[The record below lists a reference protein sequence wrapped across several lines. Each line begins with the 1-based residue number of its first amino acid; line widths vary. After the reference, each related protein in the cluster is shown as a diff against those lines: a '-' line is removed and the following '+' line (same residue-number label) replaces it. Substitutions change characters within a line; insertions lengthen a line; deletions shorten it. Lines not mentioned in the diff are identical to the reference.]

1 MARVRA
7 NLNSFSTGF
16 VSKKVRGNV
25 DFEGYN
31 NGLSE
36 CTNFLV
42 QHTGGVFKRGG
53 TEFIA
58 YTKDF
63 EPAELIPFY
72 LSVDQAYML
81 EFGDLANPTQAG
93 SSYIRFHTKS
103 GVVENMEILHS
114 FFNLGDLRTGTS
126 YQRGETLTIITLIG
140 VFVLEAKKDPEGTF
154 TLDKFDFTYPPLGA
168 ANCSKKKAIN
178 ITKSDG
184 IYTITAKETQNP
196 PVLFYKS
203 DEKEVI
209 AITGQFGEQEQTI
222 YLSITVFVSKTKIQA
237 VWKDS
242 LNTIKEPDIASNTE
256 FIVWRISQ
264 FTPDRVAAAN
274 IDYLGG
280 AMYEGRL
287 FLAAGNMIWGS
298 SLARGDLLDFMP
310 GTNDDSG
317 LMFSISE
324 MKSDEVLWI
333 VGQSKLFL
341 GTAGGLFMSG
351 AATLNDSA
359 VTPYNFRVRLFEKL
373 GAHPLIP
380 ISANNAIFFIDT
392 LGRNVHEIV
401 LSAETGGYQANDLSL
416 IGEDLTHSGIVSHT
430 WQQTP
435 IKTYW
440 CAVNDGYLCSLTY
453 LKNNGIMAWA
463 KHEIAGKNAKV
474 ENISA
479 LTARNSDNIWMIVK
493 RQITGSDGLQK
504 IVRSIEYMHPI
515 YDPLAQEEFKQFFV
529 DSGKIKELKH
539 TIKAIT
545 TGYNY
550 TVTLDTDIRPNADA
564 QELKVLFAAMDL
576 RVEYGGN
583 VSPNPFLAFQPFPDE
598 VPAHWTYRRD
608 AYALVAKNFHRNANG
623 KYVFD
628 VFDAFDRIKKDNIMH
643 NLVRYT
649 YEPYRN
655 QSITH
660 GKIDS
665 SKYVNTWEYSS
676 NPPDSVGI
684 FIKAAD
690 IRRVDL
696 GQQTR
701 IYCDTANLSN
711 NDVILLRQT
720 NLYGSDGRQI
730 GFLDYC
736 YTLQRKFKVLEK
748 REDSFVLSPLQGI
761 NVNTTA
767 SPQHSGVGEIYKQVA
782 TIDTS
787 TDPFETGIFKAGSD
801 TGFVVTGNVPNT
813 GGDVYINKVS
823 GMIEINNTKY
833 KIKSSIYDGEAK
845 ESAVTLYDYTKS
857 PDEQNVFVP
866 LDAYGFGV
874 YDIDQENNGN
884 MYEYFTRMSGLDHL
898 DGQEV
903 SVCSNGNSL
912 TNRVVEKHADEADVW
927 YGFELDHPSM
937 YCVAGLPVTAKL
949 KTVPFSGGNVLGSSV
964 GVVGQQVH
972 AVFSLYH
979 SLGGKYGTEED
990 RTYPFPY
997 PKPDIKPFNMS
1008 KSLFTGI
1015 SKLPLIN
1022 SKNIYE
1028 RCIYI
1033 EHSEPLSF
1041 NLLAVTEEISV
1052 TDA

>member
-81 EFGDLANPTQAG
+81 EFGDLKEPDEEGNT
-93 SSYIRFHTKS
+93 SYIRFHTKS

-154 TLDKFDFTYPPLGA
+154 TLDKFDFTYPPLEA
-168 ANCSKKKAIN
+168 ANYSKKKAIN

-184 IYTITAKETQNP
+184 IYTITAKETQDP
-196 PVLFYKS
+196 PVLFYVS
-203 DEKEVI
+203 DIGEVI

-222 YLSITVFVSKTKIQA
+222 SLRITDVISEMEIKA
-237 VWKDS
+237 VWEDS

-264 FTPDRVAAAN
+264 FTPDRVAAVN
-274 IDYLGG
+274 IDYLGV

-479 LTARNSDNIWMIVK
+479 LTVRNSDNIWMIVK

-550 TVTLDTDIRPNADA
+550 TVTLDIDIRPNADI
-564 QELKVLFAAMDL
+564 QELKVLFINIGENPT
-576 RVEYGGN
+576 RYRGVP
-583 VSPNPFLAFQPFPDE
+583 PNPFVAFDQKPTDPSQYQGY
-598 VPAHWTYRRD
+598 AHT
-608 AYALVAKNFHRNANG
+608 LVARNFHRNEDR
-623 KYVFD
+623 YVFD
-628 VFDAFDRIKKDNIMH
+628 VFDVFDYVKGGQYPNWTH
-643 NLVRYT
+643 T
-649 YEPYRN
+649 PYRN
-655 QSITH
+655 QSIIH

-665 SKYVNTWEYSS
+665 SKYRNDWSYVEGYIPT
-676 NPPDSVGI
+676 SVGV
-684 FIKAAD
+684 FIKAGD

-701 IYCDTANLSN
+701 IYCDTSNLSN
-711 NDVILLRQT
+711 GDTVVLRNT
-720 NLYGSDGRQI
+720 NLRGIFPDLRD
-730 GFLDYC
+730 LDHN
-736 YTLQRKFKVLEK
+736 YTYQLIFRVLEK
-748 REDSFVLSPLQGI
+748 REDSFVLAPLQGI
-761 NVNTTA
+761 NINTTG
-767 SPQHSGVGEIYKQVA
+767 SYEYSGVGEIYKQVA

-801 TGFVVTGNVPNT
+801 TKFDVTGNVPNT

-823 GMIEINNTKY
+823 GMTEINNTKY
-833 KIKSSIYDGEAK
+833 KIKRSIYDGEAK

-866 LDAYGFGV
+866 MDAYGFGV

-912 TNRVVEKHADEADVW
+912 ANRVVEKHADEAGVW

>member
-81 EFGDLANPTQAG
+81 EFGDLKEQDEEGNT
-93 SSYIRFHTKS
+93 SYIRFHTKS
-103 GVVENMEILHS
+103 GVVENSEIKHNK
-114 FFNLGDLRTGTS
+114 FTLGDLRGGTT
-126 YQRGETLTIITLIG
+126 YQSGGVLTIIMLKGIFTIE
-140 VFVLEAKKDPEGTF
+140 FVSAATF
-154 TLDKFDFTYPPLGA
+154 RLSDIHYTYPPLTTT
-168 ANCSKKKAIN
+168 NYDEKKTIE
-178 ITKSDG
+178 ITKTVEEERN
-184 IYTITAKETQNP
+184 IYTIKAKETENP
-196 PVLFYKS
+196 PVLFYES
-203 DEKEVI
+203 DVGEVI
-209 AITGQFGEQEQTI
+209 
-222 YLSITVFVSKTKIQA
+222 SITAEIGGQTRAISLRITDFISEGNKITAIWQ
-237 VWKDS
+237 DS
-242 LNTIKEPDIASNTE
+242 LNTMVEPDIGDTP
-256 FIVWRISQ
+256 FLRWRISQ
-264 FTPDRVAAAN
+264 LTKDRIAN
-274 IDYLGG
+274 DKIEYLGV

-287 FLAAGNMIWGS
+287 FLAANNMIWGS
-298 SLARGDLLDFMP
+298 SLRRDDLLDFMI
-310 GTNDDSG
+310 GADDDSG

-324 MKSDEVLWI
+324 TRSDDILWI
-333 VGQSKLFL
+333 VGRSKLFL

-359 VTPYNFRVRLFEKL
+359 VTPYNFRARLFEKM
-373 GAHPLIP
+373 GADSITP
-380 ISANNAIFFIDT
+380 ISANNAIFFIDSV
-392 LGRNVHEIV
+392 GRNVHEIV
-401 LSAETGGYQANDLSL
+401 LSGETGAYQANDLSL

-440 CAVNDGYLCSLTY
+440 CVVNDGYLCSLTY

-463 KHEIAGKNAKV
+463 KHEIAGKSVQV
-474 ENISA
+474 ECVTT
-479 LTARNSDNIWMIVK
+479 LGARNSDNIWMVVK
-493 RQITGSDGLQK
+493 RQITDSEGKQQ

-529 DSGKIKELKH
+529 DSGKVKELKH
-539 TIKAIT
+539 TIRNIT
-545 TGYNY
+545 NGSNY
-550 TVTLDTDIRPNADA
+550 TVTLDADIRPSEDT
-564 QELKVLFAAMDL
+564 QELKLMFISRTPGAQYTGVP
-576 RVEYGGN
+576 
-583 VSPNPFLAFQPFPDE
+583 PNPFIVFDQYPTDHSQYHGY
-598 VPAHWTYRRD
+598 AHT
-608 AYALVAKNFHRNANG
+608 LVARNFRKDG
-623 KYVFD
+623 EKYVFN
-628 VFDAFDRIKKDNIMH
+628 VFDAFDYVKGGQYPNWTH
-643 NLVRYT
+643 T
-649 YEPYRN
+649 PYRN

-665 SKYVNTWEYSS
+665 SKYANTWEYLR
-676 NPPDSVGI
+676 NPPTSVGV

-696 GQQTR
+696 GRQTR
-701 IYCDTANLSN
+701 IYCDTANLS
-711 NDVILLRQT
+711 DGDIIVLRNT
-720 NLYGSDGRQI
+720 NLRDTRNLDHDYGYRLIFRVAERRD
-730 GFLDYC
+730 
-736 YTLQRKFKVLEK
+736 
-748 REDSFVLSPLQGI
+748 DSFVLSPLQGI
-761 NVNTTA
+761 DVNTTH
-767 SPQHSGVGEIYKQVA
+767 SPLYSGYGEIYRQV
-782 TIDTS
+782 TLIDTS
-787 TDPFETGIFKAGSD
+787 TSPFVTGIFKAGTD
-801 TGFVVTGNVPNT
+801 AEFIVTGNVPNT

-823 GMIEINNTKY
+823 GMTEINNTKY

-874 YDIDQENNGN
+874 YDIDKENNGN
-884 MYEYFTRMSGLDHL
+884 MYEYFTRMDGLDHL
-898 DGQEV
+898 AGQEV
-903 SVCSNGNSL
+903 SICSNGNSL
-912 TNRVVEKHADEADVW
+912 DNKVVEKHADEADVW

-972 AVFSLYH
+972 AVFSLYC
-979 SLGGKYGTEED
+979 SLGGKYGTEENQ
-990 RTYPFPY
+990 TYPFPY
-997 PKPDIKPFNMS
+997 SRTTIKSFN
-1008 KSLFTGI
+1008 KTKNLFTGI
-1015 SKLPLIN
+1015 KKLPLVN

-1041 NLLAVTEEISV
+1041 NLLAITEEISV